1 MSTFP
6 TSRLSKTLLGV
17 CRELEIFTGRQAAN
31 DIETTLNSKH
41 NVFPERVPT
50 RHTTLKYFGI
60 GIGGRFNVNDDNL
73 TAPHA
78 IKTTNMDLYRP
89 IPFRCVP
96 VEQDLTPDERVNYR
110 IRALET
116 IRGEQYICYYLKALN
131 FLDNKVVLTE
141 TNPVTGNEEQHIL
154 DVSELTPTPPATTP
168 NGREDQIEVNATV
181 SVGLPI
187 TGEEVTEAINVMFD
201 GDLRRAV
208 ISEIG
213 LYAGEDATVSTTDVS
228 GSSFTYTEA
237 ILAQLVAH
245 YTFNGSDL
253 SRPDSVFNPKLKIGK
268 DDLIV
273 R

>member
-17 CRELEIFTGRQAAN
+17 SRELEIFTGRKAAN
-31 DIETTLNSKH
+31 CKEASLNSKYG
-41 NVFPERVPT
+41 VFPNRLPNQYT
-50 RHTTLKYFGI
+50 RLNYFGI
-60 GIGGRFNVNDDNL
+60 GTGGRYNVNDDNL

-78 IKTTNMDLYRP
+78 VKTTNMDLYRP

-96 VEQDLTPDERVNYR
+96 AEQDLTDAERAPYR
-110 IRALET
+110 LRVPET
-116 IRGEQYICYYLKALN
+116 IRGEEYICYYLKILEYLN
-131 FLDNKVVLTE
+131 EEVVLTE
-141 TNPVTGNEEQHIL
+141 TNPVTGNEEDHIL
-154 DVSELTPTPPATTP
+154 DVSNLTPTPPSTNINDP
-168 NGREDQIEVNATV
+168 DEQVEINATV

-187 TGEEVTEAINVMFD
+187 TGKEVTEAVNVMFD

-213 LYAGEDATVSTTDVS
+213 LYAGEDATVSVTDTT
-228 GSSFTYTEA
+228 GSSFNYTEA

-253 SRPDSVFNPKLKIGK
+253 SQPDSVFNPKLKIGK

-273 R
+273 K